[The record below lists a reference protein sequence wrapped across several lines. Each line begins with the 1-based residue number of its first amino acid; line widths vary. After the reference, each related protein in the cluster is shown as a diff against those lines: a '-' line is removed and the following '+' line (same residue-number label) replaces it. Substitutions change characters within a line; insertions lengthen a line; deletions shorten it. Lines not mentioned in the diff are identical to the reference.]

1 MRKPV
6 PWPAPLRAIGLAT
19 LLACLA
25 APAVADTLRIH
36 GSNTV
41 GERLAAALAE
51 RWLAGQDGPAPVW
64 RALAAGEREL
74 VVGAHRVQLH
84 SHGSNTGLRDLLAG
98 QADIAMSSRPASAA
112 EIAAAERAG
121 MGRLDAAGQEYVV
134 ALDGLAVIVH
144 PDNPLAELDLATVRR
159 LFTGQVRDW
168 RELGGRPGPVRL
180 HARDDRSGTWETFR
194 TMVLGDAALA
204 AGAVRYESSEAL
216 ADAVAGDPRA
226 IGFVGLGGARR
237 ARALAVGD
245 EGTRALLPGDD
256 SVAVEDYLL
265 SRRLY
270 LYLRSD
276 AAPRARAFAEF
287 AVGQAAQPLV
297 AQAGFVP
304 QTVRVVAAP
313 PAADAPAAYRQ
324 VVTGA
329 RRLSL
334 NFRFSQ
340 GVGVLDSR
348 AHRDLDRLVAFL
360 SDPARAGLGVR
371 LVGFVEAA
379 ETLPYLALALSNERV
394 DYIAD
399 QLSRRGIRVTRAR
412 GLGGALPVASSAT
425 EWGRQRNRRVE
436 VWIAEAGG

>member
-1 MRKPV
+1 M
-6 PWPAPLRAIGLAT
+6 
-19 LLACLA
+19 
-25 APAVADTLRIH
+25 
-36 GSNTV
+36 
-41 GERLAAALAE
+41 
-51 RWLAGQDGPAPVW
+51 
-64 RALAAGEREL
+64 
-74 VVGAHRVQLH
+74 QLH

-98 QADIAMSSRPASAA
+98 QADVAMSSRPATAA

-121 MGRLDAAGQEYVV
+121 LGRLDAAGQEYVV
-134 ALDGLAVIVH
+134 ALDGLAIIVH
-144 PDNPLAELDLATVRR
+144 PDNPLAALDLATVRR

-168 RELGGRPGPVRL
+168 RELGGRPGRVRL

-194 TMVLGDAALA
+194 VMVLGDAVLD
-204 AGAVRYESSEAL
+204 AGAARYESSEAL
-216 ADAVAGDPRA
+216 ADAVAGDRLA

-237 ARALAVGD
+237 ARTLAIGD
-245 EGTRALLPGDD
+245 DGTRALMPGDE

-270 LYLRSD
+270 LYLRKD
-276 AAPRARAFAEF
+276 APPLAREFAEF

-304 QTVRVVAAP
+304 QTVRVVATP
-313 PAADAPAAYRQ
+313 PDADAPAEYRLL
-324 VVTGA
+324 VAGA

-340 GVGVLDSR
+340 GVSVLDSR